1 MNKNQHYVLVS
12 VHSLHQAGKPGCP
25 ISNRCGLQSKLPFWK
40 SLASVRGE
48 SAIFAQ
54 DFKFPENLKETFPLE
69 NAITE
74 KVDSFQI
81 SQGIRFMQVSS
92 PSIPLKYNESS

>member
-12 VHSLHQAGKPGCP
+12 VHSLHQVGKPGCP
-25 ISNRCGLQSKLPFWK
+25 IRNRCGLQSKLPFWK

-54 DFKFPENLKETFPLE
+54 DFKFSKNLKETFPLE

-74 KVDSFQI
+74 KVLTLSK
-81 SQGIRFMQVSS
+81 S
-92 PSIPLKYNESS
+92 PRE